1 VITSQRSNVV
11 HIFVAAKRGAPMS
24 AEPSVKALADAGLT
38 GDRYTEA
45 KNRRSPDYQVTL
57 IELENIE
64 AFTQA
69 TGLPLTPGM
78 PRRNIITRGVRLNDL
93 CGKRFRVGPA
103 LFEGLALCEP
113 CSLFANRTHPEVLKF
128 FVGKGGLR
136 ARIVSGGVIH
146 VGDSID
152 RDA

>member
-1 VITSQRSNVV
+1 MSNVV
-11 HIFVAAKRGAPMS
+11 HIFVASKRGAPLS
-24 AEPSVKALADAGLT
+24 AEPSVEALTDAGLT

-64 AFTQA
+64 AFTHA
-69 TGLPLTPGM
+69 TGLPLTPDM

-93 CGKRFRVGPA
+93 CGKRFRVGRA
-103 LFEGLALCEP
+103 LFEGLVLCEP
-113 CSLFANRTHPEVLKF
+113 CNLFAKRTHREVLKF

-146 VGDSID
+146 VGDSIGE
-152 RDA
+152 DA

>member
-1 VITSQRSNVV
+1 VMSNVV
-11 HIFVAAKRGAPMS
+11 HIFVAAKRGAPMF
-24 AEPSVKALADAGLT
+24 AEPSVTALADAGLA

-69 TGLPLTPGM
+69 TGLLLTPGM

-113 CSLFANRTHPEVLKF
+113 CSLFAKRTHPEVLKF
-128 FVGKGGLR
+128 FAGKGGLR

-146 VGDSID
+146 VGDPID